1 VAWPRSCSDNTIEIR
16 QTMHLPEDAV
26 LLRIFIGE
34 SDRYQHK
41 PLYEAIVLRARELE
55 LAGATVL
62 RGPMGFGKSSHLH
75 TAKILRLSMDLPIVI
90 EIVDS
95 EEKINAFLPVLDEMM
110 GGGLVTLEKAKVI
123 RYQDQ
128 GKG

>member
-1 VAWPRSCSDNTIEIR
+1 
-16 QTMHLPEDAV
+16 MHLPEDAV

-34 SDRYQHK
+34 SDRYRHQ
-41 PLYEAIVLRARELE
+41 PLYEAIVLKARELE

-75 TAKILRLSMDLPIVI
+75 TAKILRLSMDLPMVI

-95 EEKINAFLPVLDEMM
+95 DKKISAFLPVLDEMI
-110 GGGLVTLEKAKVI
+110 GGGLVTLENVEVI

-128 GKG
+128 SKG

>member
-1 VAWPRSCSDNTIEIR
+1 
-16 QTMHLPEDAV
+16 MHLPEDAV

-34 SDRYQHK
+34 SDRYQHQ
-41 PLYEAIVLRARELE
+41 PLYEAIVLRACELE

-75 TAKILRLSMDLPIVI
+75 TAKILRLSMDLPMVI

-95 EEKINAFLPVLDEMM
+95 KEKIDELIPHIDQMVTE
-110 GGGLVTLEKAKVI
+110 GLVTLERVQVI
-123 RYQDQ
+123 KYRAGESSD
-128 GKG
+128 GAGPPTAE

>member
-1 VAWPRSCSDNTIEIR
+1 
-16 QTMHLPEDAV
+16 MHLPEDAV

-34 SDRYQHK
+34 SDRYQRR
-41 PLYEAIVLRARELE
+41 PLYEAIVLKARELE

-62 RGPMGFGKSSHLH
+62 RGPMGFGKSSYLH

-95 EEKINAFLPVLDEMM
+95 DEKVNAFLPMLDEMM
-110 GGGLVTLEKAKVI
+110 GGGLITIERAKVI

-128 GKG
+128 GKR

>member
-1 VAWPRSCSDNTIEIR
+1 MQIPK
-16 QTMHLPEDAV
+16 DAV

-34 SDRYQHK
+34 SDRADHK
-41 PLYEAIVLRARELE
+41 PLYEAIVLKAREMH

-75 TAKILRLSMDLPIVI
+75 TAKILRLSMDLPLVI

-95 EEKINAFLPVLDEMM
+95 EEKINAFLPTLDKMM
-110 GGGLVTLEKAKVI
+110 GGGLVTMEKVKVLHYRAGDDAKSN
-123 RYQDQ
+123 
-128 GKG
+128 GNGAL

>member
-1 VAWPRSCSDNTIEIR
+1 
-16 QTMHLPEDAV
+16 MHLPEDAV

-34 SDRYQHK
+34 SDRYQHR
-41 PLYEAIVLRARELE
+41 PLYEAIVLKARELQM
-55 LAGATVL
+55 AGATVL

-95 EEKINAFLPVLDEMM
+95 DEKVNAFLPMLDEMM
-110 GGGLVTLEKAKVI
+110 GGGLITIERAKVI
-123 RYQDQ
+123 RYEGQ
-128 GKG
+128 GNG

>member
-1 VAWPRSCSDNTIEIR
+1 
-16 QTMHLPEDAV
+16 MHLPEDAV

-34 SDRYQHK
+34 SDRCQHR

-95 EEKINAFLPVLDEMM
+95 EERVNRFLPVLDEMM
-110 GGGLVTLEKAKVI
+110 GGGLVTIERAKVI
-123 RYQDQ
+123 RYQDR
-128 GKG
+128 GKS

>member
-1 VAWPRSCSDNTIEIR
+1 MQI
-16 QTMHLPEDAV
+16 PEDAV

-34 SDRYQHK
+34 SDRHRRQ
-41 PLYEAIVLRARELE
+41 PLYEAIVLKAREMQM
-55 LAGATVL
+55 AGATVL
-62 RGPMGFGKSSHLH
+62 RGSMGFGKSSHLH

-95 EEKINAFLPVLDEMM
+95 EEKVDAFLPLLDGIM
-110 GGGLVTLEKAKVI
+110 GGGLVTLERAKVI

-128 GKG
+128 GKK

>member
-1 VAWPRSCSDNTIEIR
+1 
-16 QTMHLPEDAV
+16 MHLPEDAV

-34 SDRYQHK
+34 SDRYQHQ

-95 EEKINAFLPVLDEMM
+95 EEKINAFLPVLDGIM
-110 GGGLVTLEKAKVI
+110 GGGLVTLERAKVI
-123 RYQDQ
+123 RYQDH
-128 GKG
+128 GKS